1 LIDVTSSAKHFSIER
16 QRFLEPKDN
25 DNIVKLKY
33 HITQELKTIKD
44 LILYYREI
52 LVRRKNVLKGKEED
66 R

>member
-1 LIDVTSSAKHFSIER
+1 VTSSAKHFSIE
-16 QRFLEPKDN
+16 LKDNKDN
-25 DNIVKLKY
+25 DKDSIVKLKY